1 MRFLKTSLLILVLP
15 VFLAIAISIL
25 DAYRTS
31 YLRVSSHPEFVGDS
45 YLIDKVHIIPM
56 DKDTILYNSM
66 IRIENGTIRQIG
78 TDTGGTFL
86 PVIDGA
92 GKFLLPGLTDM
103 HVHVWDRYE
112 LGLYLAN
119 GITAI
124 RNMWG
129 QPMHPKMKSD
139 INSGKIIGPDFFS
152 SGPKLT
158 GPEFIG
164 EDNTQLFSP
173 EEAHEAVVSCRKK
186 GYDFVKTY
194 NGLTPEL
201 YEAIIDQAS
210 IEGLEIAAHPSSLL
224 PYDFHMQTAIKTIEH
239 AEDIY
244 QQALNYKLDSTAL
257 KAITESFAQHP
268 ETALCPTLTV
278 FANISRLIEEK
289 GILSTPSLAF
299 MNPLIRLVDSPE
311 QFQRWQNTLAKDAGI
326 AERIRQQHRFHLYMI
341 RQLQSVGTNIVAGT
355 DAGIGITLPGFSI
368 HKELAY
374 YKEAGLSNFEV
385 LQTATANPAKT
396 HDFLRNA
403 GTIRPGKKA
412 NLILLSQNPLED
424 LEALKQPHWV
434 MVNGHKLDSET
445 LQSFVE
451 MAKERK
457 NKGASLVRYL
467 SYLLT
472 KG

>member
-1 MRFLKTSLLILVLP
+1 MRFLKIVILILAIP
-15 VFLAIAISIL
+15 VFLAIAISLL

-45 YLIDKVHIIPM
+45 YLIKNVHIIPM

-66 IRIENGTIRQIG
+66 ISIENGIIRQIG
-78 TDTGGTFL
+78 IDPGSTSL

-119 GITAI
+119 GITSI

-164 EDNTQLFSP
+164 DDNTQLFTP
-173 EEAHEAVVSCRKK
+173 EKAREAIESCRKK

-201 YEAIIDQAS
+201 YEAIIDQAT

-224 PYDFHMQTAIKTIEH
+224 PYDFHLQTAIKTIEH

-244 QQALNYKLDSTAL
+244 QQALNYQLDSFAL
-257 KAITESFAQHP
+257 QQVIASFSLHP

-278 FANISRLIEEK
+278 FANISGLLEVSN
-289 GILSTPSLAF
+289 ILQSPSLDF
-299 MNPLIRLVDSPE
+299 INPLIKLVDSPA
-311 QFQRWQNTLAKDAGI
+311 QFQRWQNDLKSNPDLPAKI
-326 AERIRQQHRFHLYMI
+326 SLQHQFHLYI
-341 RQLQSVGTNIVAGT
+341 IQQLQEAGANIVAGT
-355 DAGIGITLPGFSI
+355 DAGIGITVPGFSI

-396 HDFLRNA
+396 HGFLRNA
-403 GTIRPGKKA
+403 GTIKPGKKA

-424 LEALKQPHWV
+424 LETLKHPHWV
-434 MVNGHKLDSET
+434 MVNGRKLEAAT
-445 LQSFVE
+445 LRLFVE
-451 MAKERK
+451 KAKERK
-457 NKGASLVRYL
+457 NTASSLMRYL
-467 SYLLT
+467 HYLFR
-472 KG
+472 